1 MNVRWANYTYTGE
14 RNLLSYL
21 QRWKFVPRVTE
32 QRVEVLFMPIGKM
45 SYHIFLV
52 SVEHS
57 SQALQLHV
65 GWKAQGSIHQYWP
78 SCLYQLPRNPHI
90 LLSTP
95 PLTYSNL
102 TFLLSFMHRSRVYE
116 QVTWQRVGAIN
127 YYHYYLCTMYQYI
140 VCTSSQKVSVVHS
153 STQYIVVHTSYSHSY
168 I

>member
-1 MNVRWANYTYTGE
+1 MNVRWASYTYTGE

-21 QRWKFVPRVTE
+21 QRWKFVPRATE
-32 QRVEVLFMPIGKM
+32 QRVKVLLMPIGKM

-57 SQALQLHV
+57 SQALQLQV

-102 TFLLSFMHRSRVYE
+102 TFLLSFMHRSRVCE
-116 QVTWQRVGAIN
+116 QVMAGRCHQLLSL
-127 YYHYYLCTMYQYI
+127 LCTMYLVHI
-140 VCTSSQKVSVVHS
+140 CTSSVVVVHS
-153 STQYIVVHTSYSHSY
+153 TQQYIHIHIAIVSKQLQ
-168 I
+168 